1 MTIDTHAQMLFK
13 ELTRG
18 SIMHQLVIQF
28 NVSGYQEEDAD

>member
-18 SIMHQLVIQF
+18 SILWWSSFVI
-28 NVSGYQEEDAD
+28 SGYQEEDAD